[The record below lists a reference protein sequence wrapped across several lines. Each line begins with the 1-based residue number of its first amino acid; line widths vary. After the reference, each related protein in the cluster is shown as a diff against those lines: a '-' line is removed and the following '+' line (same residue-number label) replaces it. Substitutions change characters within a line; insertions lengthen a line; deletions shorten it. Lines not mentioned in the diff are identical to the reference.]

1 MTLKRLMFGCMLGQA
16 LKCLT
21 ARWTPKAVYFR
32 NAMRVK
38 PSPRTKHIALA
49 GDPQADAAPIC
60 LQNTYIP
67 DSLVHQCFFFAVHA
81 VPVLRRPNPGPG
93 YGKRLARGG
102 GADGSARRSLRR
114 GGSPSTLAAPES
126 GRERR
131 LLAKAR
137 AAAHASRADHRST

>member
-67 DSLVHQCFFFAVHA
+67 DSLVHQCFFFCCSRGPSASA
-81 VPVLRRPNPGPG
+81 PKSRARLRQ
-93 YGKRLARGG
+93 
-102 GADGSARRSLRR
+102 
-114 GGSPSTLAAPES
+114 AA
-126 GRERR
+126 GERR
-131 LLAKAR
+131 WGRWLSEKVAEEGR
-137 AAAHASRADHRST
+137 ISVDIGCTGER

>member
-1 MTLKRLMFGCMLGQA
+1 MYARPGSDMLKCKVTLKRLMFGCMLGQA

-49 GDPQADAAPIC
+49 GDLSVPQADAAPIC

-67 DSLVHQCFFFAVHA
+67 DSLVHQ
-81 VPVLRRPNPGPG
+81 
-93 YGKRLARGG
+93 
-102 GADGSARRSLRR
+102 SLKFERETSE
-114 GGSPSTLAAPES
+114 SPSTRKEKLSDES
-126 GRERR
+126 TNER
-131 LLAKAR
+131 
-137 AAAHASRADHRST
+137 